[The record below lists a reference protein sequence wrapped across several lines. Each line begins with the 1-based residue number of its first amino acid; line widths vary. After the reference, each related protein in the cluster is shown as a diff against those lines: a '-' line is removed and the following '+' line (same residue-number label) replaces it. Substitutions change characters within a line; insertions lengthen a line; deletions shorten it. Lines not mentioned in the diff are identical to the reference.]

1 MYISG
6 TYSGLDYSSAEDE
19 DFPAPIATKRG
30 GRAPVIVRTDSA
42 GRNGSGGGNRGGRGE
57 EGEGAVTSRV
67 TRRSSRNNSRCVCG
81 GGNLQER
88 KLRLNLGLELLRMAV
103 MGDLGVRTGEICL

>member
-19 DFPAPIATKRG
+19 DFPAPIATTRG

-57 EGEGAVTSRV
+57 DGAGAVASRV
-67 TRRSSRNNSRCVCG
+67 TRRSSRNNSRCVCVCG
-81 GGNLQER
+81 GGNLRER
-88 KLRLNLGLELLRMAV
+88 KL
-103 MGDLGVRTGEICL
+103 

>member
-57 EGEGAVTSRV
+57 DRAVASRV
-67 TRRSSRNNSRCVCG
+67 TRRSSRSNSRCVCVCG

-88 KLRLNLGLELLRMAV
+88 KL
-103 MGDLGVRTGEICL
+103 